1 MRTTLFV
8 LSVALLTLVVLP
20 QSSRASIETAAAAS
34 SIPETWELLVEEAQ
48 YCIYCDLF
56 RRDVLPAYEA
66 SEQGKQMPVRFI
78 DVNDLDNA
86 HLDLKSPVDIAPTF
100 IVLKSQHEIG
110 RIPGYVGPEN
120 FFHSINYLLAAAP

>member
-1 MRTTLFV
+1 MRTILLALF
-8 LSVALLTLVVLP
+8 VALLTLAVP
-20 QSSRASIETAAAAS
+20 HGSKASIETAATS
-34 SIPETWELLVEEAQ
+34 NTPETWELLVVEAE

-66 SEQGKQMPVRFI
+66 SDQGKQMPVRFI
-78 DVNDLDNA
+78 DVNDLDSA
-86 HLDLKSPVDIAPTF
+86 HLDLKSPVNIAPTF
-100 IVLKSQHEIG
+100 IVLKSNHEIG

>member
-1 MRTTLFV
+1 MRTILFA
-8 LSVALLTLVVLP
+8 LSVAFLAVVVP
-20 QSSRASIETAAAAS
+20 HGSKASIETATATNNT
-34 SIPETWELLVEEAQ
+34 PDTWELLVVEAE

-78 DVNDLDNA
+78 DANDLDSA
-86 HLDLKSPVDIAPTF
+86 HLDLKSPVNIAPTF
-100 IVLKSQHEIG
+100 IVLKSGHEIG